1 MSTNT
6 VLGPVTA
13 DPDMS
18 SADSAFHN
26 FPSTSILSRHAQRR
40 IFILLLVFCDVAT
53 LGSAF
58 AVAYWLRFNLGL
70 GIAEDAFPAYD
81 LYQRLGIIIVIPWL
95 CFFYLY
101 KLYNSHQLFGGLD
114 EYVRVVQANTLGMM
128 FLIGITFFVQSFVVS
143 RGWILFSWFATSLLI
158 CFERFVMRRVAYALR
173 RRGYLMT
180 TTLLVGADEEG
191 RAIACQL
198 RSTPICGADVIG
210 FLDDQLPDTVQV
222 DGLPVLGSVAAI
234 QQVVARRGVEEVLIS
249 LGALTRA
256 QVISIYDIFGTNESV
271 DVRFSPGLFE
281 ILTTG
286 AWVREWGSVPLVSIN
301 KVRLSDMETAV
312 KNCFDFVLAIVI
324 LVLLSPLMILLA
336 ALVTMDSPG
345 PIFHHRRVLG
355 RGGREFDALK
365 FRTMYVNGN
374 DILDSFPELR
384 DEFESS
390 QKLKRDPRVTP
401 IGRILRKYSLDE
413 LPQLFNVLLG
423 QMSLVGPRMIT
434 PGERQKY
441 GKMKLNLLTVK
452 PGITGLWQISGRSDL
467 TFDERV
473 RLDMNY
479 IRNYN
484 FWLDVMIIIKTLP
497 AVLRSRGAY

>member
-1 MSTNT
+1 
-6 VLGPVTA
+6 
-13 DPDMS
+13 MS
-18 SADSAFHN
+18 SADAAFYD
-26 FPSTSILSRHAQRR
+26 FPSTGVFSRHAQRR
-40 IFILLLVFCDVAT
+40 IFVLLLGLCDVMT
-53 LGSAF
+53 IGVAF

-70 GIAEDAFPAYD
+70 GIADNAAPAYEF
-81 LYQRLGIIIVIPWL
+81 YQRLGIFIAIPWL
-95 CFFYLY
+95 CLFYLY

-114 EYVRVVQANTLGMM
+114 EYVRVVQANTFGMM
-128 FLIGITFFVQSFVVS
+128 LFIGATFFFQSFLVS
-143 RGWILFSWFATSLLI
+143 RGWIVFAWFATCLFV
-158 CFERFVMRRVAYALR
+158 CTERFMMRRLAYALR
-173 RRGYLMT
+173 RRGYLLT
-180 TTLLVGADEEG
+180 TTLIVGADEEG
-191 RAIACQL
+191 RAIAHQL
-198 RSTPICGADVIG
+198 RTTPKCGADVIG
-210 FLDDQLPDTVQV
+210 FLDDHVSDVVQV

-256 QVISIYDIFGTNESV
+256 QVITIYDTFGTDESLEI
-271 DVRFSPGLFE
+271 RFSPGMFE

-301 KVRLSDMETAV
+301 KVRLSDAETVA
-312 KNCFDFVLAIVI
+312 KNFFDLMLAA
-324 LVLLSPLMILLA
+324 LAFVLLSPVLIII
-336 ALVTMDSPG
+336 ALFVSMDSPG

-365 FRTMYVNGN
+365 FRTMYVNGK

-384 DEFESS
+384 DEFESN

-401 IGRILRKYSLDE
+401 IGRVLRKYSLDE

-434 PGERQKY
+434 PSERQKY

-467 TFDERV
+467 SFEERV

-479 IRNYN
+479 IRNYS
-484 FWLDVMIIIKTLP
+484 FWLDVMIILKTIP
-497 AVLRSRGAY
+497 AVLRGRGAY